1 MTSRA
6 PQSSRQPSLLRRY
19 GGRIAG
25 FFGIGFSKLAGFRTL
40 PIDPILNTSG
50 AFDISGQYALTSAA
64 VWSCCRII
72 SNSIATLPAHVFEET
87 PDGKQKAVDHPLY
100 PVLTTTPN
108 PAMTTKQFFDATMLH
123 LLLWGNAF
131 THVVRNANGDVLSLW
146 PLLPAEVRWEY
157 RDDRTLDYYY
167 PRGSETPLAPGE
179 LIHFRLFTLDGLIG
193 LSVVQY
199 QAATFLSEQQAHSY
213 AASIYANGGQRPS
226 GVLKYPTVLKEEQV
240 NKIRQSWATIH
251 SAPGNVAILE
261 GGASYESISAPLA
274 DLDYMA
280 QNQFSIAQIARIFG
294 VPLHLIGADAR
305 PTYASI
311 EMQSIEFV
319 QYTLNPW
326 IVALESSLTNALLKP
341 PYLFRFNING
351 FERSDI
357 KTRFDSYAIA
367 RQWGWMSANDIRQL
381 EDLNK
386 LPEGGDIYLQPLNM
400 VPAGTIV
407 TPAAPTP
414 PTGG

>member
-1 MTSRA
+1 MPTARTA
-6 PQSSRQPSLLRRY
+6 ASRQPSLLRRY
-19 GGRIAG
+19 GSRIAG
-25 FFGIGFSKLAGFRTL
+25 FFGLGFPKLAGFRTL
-40 PIDPILNTSG
+40 PTDPILNTTG
-50 AFDISGQYALTSAA
+50 QFDISGQYALTSAA
-64 VWSCCRII
+64 VWACCRLI
-72 SNSIATLPAHVFEET
+72 SNSIATLPVHILIET

-100 PVLTTTPN
+100 PVLTTQPN
-108 PAMTTKQFFDATMLH
+108 PTMTIRQYFDATMLH

-131 THVVRNANGDVLSLW
+131 THVVRGSDGQVLSIW

-167 PRGSETPLAPGE
+167 PRGSDTPLNPDE

-193 LSVVQY
+193 LSAVQY
-199 QAATFLSEQQAHSY
+199 QATTFLSEQQAHQY

-240 NKIRQSWATIH
+240 NKIRSSWASIH

-280 QNQFSIAQIARIFG
+280 QNQFSIAQIARVFG
-294 VPLHLIGADAR
+294 VPMHLIAADIK

-311 EMQSIEFV
+311 EQQSIEFV

-326 IVALESSLTNALLKP
+326 IVALESSITNALLTP
-341 PYLFRFNING
+341 PYSYKFNLNG

-357 KTRFDSYAIA
+357 KTRFDSYAVA
-367 RQWGWMSANDIRQL
+367 RQWGWMSANDIRVL
-381 EDLNK
+381 EDLNRI
-386 LPEGGDIYLQPLNM
+386 PEGDIYLQPLNM
-400 VPAGTIV
+400 VPAGTV
-407 TPAAPTP
+407 VSPPAPTP